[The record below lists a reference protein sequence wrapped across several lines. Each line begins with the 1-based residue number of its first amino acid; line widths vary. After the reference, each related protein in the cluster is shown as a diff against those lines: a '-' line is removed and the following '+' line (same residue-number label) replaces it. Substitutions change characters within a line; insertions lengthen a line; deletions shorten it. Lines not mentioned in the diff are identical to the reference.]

1 MPDDPRQTNGTMSGL
16 GPATRPGV
24 PQGYS
29 VTSTSTPPSAPLYG
43 STPATSLA
51 DMARRAGAR
60 DQTARD
66 QTALGLSL
74 ATLYRVL
81 RPTSTE
87 TQAQENLGLGRPP
100 TAGPY
105 GSTTA
110 ISADALAR
118 KAGKR

>member
-29 VTSTSTPPSAPLYG
+29 VTSTSTPPSTPRYG
-43 STPATSLA
+43 STPVTTLA

-60 DQTARD
+60 DQTA
-66 QTALGLSL
+66 LGLGL

-81 RPTSTE
+81 RPSSTE
-87 TQAQENLGLGRPP
+87 TQAQENTGLGRPL
-100 TAGPY
+100 AEGPFEPPP
-105 GSTTA
+105 STTA
-110 ISADALAR
+110 ASTDALAR